1 VRAVRHL
8 DFIFLLLALCL
19 FPFLLGRLLV
29 PRAGQGSSLR
39 ASRERGHARAGG
51 HAQAGR
57 SDQGHTASRDEPVKK
72 CPGLSV
78 GATGLSL
85 PLSLFLPFLPLA
97 IARPAPRVR
106 ANAALRCAPLSEAC
120 ASERGLSSDRADTGH
135 GVVTVLKFKS
145 HLRCRGRCR
154 A

>member
-1 VRAVRHL
+1 MRHL

-72 CPGLSV
+72 WPGLSV

-85 PLSLFLPFLPLA
+85 LSLPFLPFA
-97 IARPAPRVR
+97 IGGSY
-106 ANAALRCAPLSEAC
+106 NF
-120 ASERGLSSDRADTGH
+120 T
-135 GVVTVLKFKS
+135 VVTILSRHSNLHQFLPYRPPPPEMSRQV
-145 HLRCRGRCR
+145 RR
-154 A
+154 ASVDPSPIRPTT